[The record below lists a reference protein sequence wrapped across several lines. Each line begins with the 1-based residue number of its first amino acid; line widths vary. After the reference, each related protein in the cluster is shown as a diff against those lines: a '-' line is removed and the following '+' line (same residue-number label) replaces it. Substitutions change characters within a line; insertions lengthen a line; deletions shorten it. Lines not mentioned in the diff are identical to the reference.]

1 MQKKCIEFKKWGGG
15 EGKRAESMTEGL
27 KKYLK

>member
-15 EGKRAESMTEGL
+15 GKRAESMTEGV